1 MSNFNPNNRMSL
13 EDGQATYEVR
23 SQQALTTFSQMGFG
37 AGSPPMV
44 SSPAGPVPYQGHVPT
59 NLPDLDDTQ
68 LGHQMGLLSEWNN
81 YVQQKLAEASVQLAK
96 SKSIMEHV
104 EAQLRIAY
112 KIDDDTGKSRS
123 NPERDDYMTC
133 DSRFVKAKSEWLYWD
148 SLYTA
153 IRAVANSAEQAFAA
167 VSRRITQRGQSIDR
181 ENRTGTTTGHTNIP
195 SGPMFG
201 AGRRG

>member
-13 EDGQATYEVR
+13 EEGQATYEHR
-23 SQQALTTFSQMGFG
+23 SQQALTTFANMGFG
-37 AGSPPMV
+37 VSTPPTV
-44 SSPAGPVPYQGHVPT
+44 QSAAGPTLYQGHVPP

-81 YVQQKLAEASVQLAK
+81 YVQQKLAEANIQLAK

-112 KIDDDTGKSRS
+112 QIDENDKKRS

-153 IRAVANSAEQAFAA
+153 IRAVANSAEQAFSA

-181 ENRTGTTTGHTNIP
+181 ENRVGSTTSHTNIP

-201 AGRRG
+201 GRRG